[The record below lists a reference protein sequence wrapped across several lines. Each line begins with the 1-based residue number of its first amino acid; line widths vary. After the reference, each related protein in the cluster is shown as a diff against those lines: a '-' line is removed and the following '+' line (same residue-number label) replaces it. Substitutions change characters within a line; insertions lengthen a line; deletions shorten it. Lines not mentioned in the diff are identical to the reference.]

1 MGDLVKSGSKYSDEQ
16 RMAVAVQYAVSG
28 NAKQVAKDTGIPR
41 TTIVGWK
48 GQDWWVDAVEQ
59 IRAQNTDKALAK
71 YAQMVDKAQDIAL
84 EKLPDAS
91 AAQASIIAA
100 TATDKAR
107 LLQNQPTSIRGESES
122 IGKLVK
128 QFEKLSRDHS
138 NIQNSVVSAQ
148 TKNDETDETEEIE

>member
-16 RMAVAVQYAVSG
+16 RMEVAVLYAVSG

-48 GQDWWVDAVEQ
+48 GQDWWQDAVEQ

-100 TATDKAR
+100 TATDKGR
-107 LLQNQPTSIRGESES
+107 LLLNQPTSIT
-122 IGKLVK
+122 GKAQSMADLAK
-128 QFEKLSRDHS
+128 AFNKLA
-138 NIQNSVVSAQ
+138 NENVVSVQ
-148 TKNDETDETEEIE
+148 TKNDEPEEIE

>member
-1 MGDLVKSGSKYSDEQ
+1 MGDIVKTGSKYSDEQ
-16 RMAVAVQYAVSG
+16 RMEVAVLYAVSG
-28 NAKQVAKDTGIPR
+28 NAKKVAKDTGIPR

-100 TATDKAR
+100 TATDKGR
-107 LLQNQPTSIRGESES
+107 LLTNQPTSITGKAQS
-122 IGKLVK
+122 IDDLAKAFNKLANK
-128 QFEKLSRDHS
+128 
-138 NIQNSVVSAQ
+138 NVVSVQ
-148 TKNDETDETEEIE
+148 TKNDETEEIE

>member
-1 MGDLVKSGSKYSDEQ
+1 MGKFVKTGSKYSHKQ
-16 RMAVAVQYAVSG
+16 RMEVAVQYAVSG
-28 NAKQVAKDTGIPR
+28 NAKKVAKDTGIPR

-48 GQDWWVDAVEQ
+48 NQEWWVDAVEQ

-100 TATDKAR
+100 TATDKGR
-107 LLQNQPTSIRGESES
+107 LLINQPTSITGKATS
-122 IGKLVK
+122 ILDLAKEFNKLA
-128 QFEKLSRDHS
+128 
-138 NIQNSVVSAQ
+138 NANVVSVQ
-148 TKNDETDETEEIE
+148 PKNDETEEIE

>member
-16 RMAVAVQYAVSG
+16 RMEVAVLYAVSG
-28 NAKQVAKDTGIPR
+28 NAKKVAKDTGIPR

-48 GQDWWVDAVEQ
+48 NQEWWQDVVEQ

-100 TATDKAR
+100 TATDKGR
-107 LLQNQPTSIRGESES
+107 LLLNQPTSITGKTTS
-122 IGKLVK
+122 IADLAKEFNKLAN
-128 QFEKLSRDHS
+128 R
-138 NIQNSVVSAQ
+138 NVVSVQ

>member
-1 MGDLVKSGSKYSDEQ
+1 MSDLVKTGSKYSHEQ
-16 RMAVAVQYAVSG
+16 RMEVAVLYEVSG
-28 NAKQVAKDTGIPR
+28 NAKKVAKDTGISR

-48 GQDWWVDAVEQ
+48 GQDWWVDVVEQ
-59 IRAQNTDKALAK
+59 IRAQNTEKALAK

-107 LLQNQPTSIRGESES
+107 LLQNQPTSIRGESET

-128 QFEKLSRDHS
+128 EFEKLSRDHS
-138 NIQNSVVSAQ
+138 NIQNSVVSVQ
-148 TKNDETDETEEIE
+148 TKNDETEEIE

>member
-1 MGDLVKSGSKYSDEQ
+1 MGDLVKTGSKYSVEQ

-28 NAKQVAKDTGIPR
+28 NAKKVAKDTGIPR

-71 YAQMVDKAQDIAL
+71 YAQRVDKAQDIAL

-100 TATDKAR
+100 TATDKGR
-107 LLQNQPTSIRGESES
+107 LLTNQPTNITGKSTSIDDLAKEFN
-122 IGKLVK
+122 KLAS
-128 QFEKLSRDHS
+128 LR
-138 NIQNSVVSAQ
+138 VVSVQ
-148 TKNDETDETEEIE
+148 NPSDDSD

>member
-16 RMAVAVQYAVSG
+16 RMEVAVLYAVSG
-28 NAKQVAKDTGIPR
+28 NAKKVAKDTGIPR

-48 GQDWWVDAVEQ
+48 GQDWWQDVVEQ
-59 IRAQNTDKALAK
+59 LRAQNTDKALAK

-100 TATDKAR
+100 TATDKGR
-107 LLQNQPTSIRGESES
+107 LLLNQPTSITGKTTSIADLAKEFNKLASLNVVSVQNPSDDSES
-122 IGKLVK
+122 
-128 QFEKLSRDHS
+128 D
-138 NIQNSVVSAQ
+138 
-148 TKNDETDETEEIE
+148 

>member
-1 MGDLVKSGSKYSDEQ
+1 
-16 RMAVAVQYAVSG
+16 
-28 NAKQVAKDTGIPR
+28 
-41 TTIVGWK
+41 
-48 GQDWWVDAVEQ
+48 
-59 IRAQNTDKALAK
+59 
-71 YAQMVDKAQDIAL
+71 MVDKAQDIAL

>member
-1 MGDLVKSGSKYSDEQ
+1 MGDLVKSGSKYSDQQ
-16 RMAVAVQYAVSG
+16 RMEVAVLYAVTG
-28 NAKQVAKDTGIPR
+28 NAKQVAKETGIPR

-48 GQDWWVDAVEQ
+48 GQDWWQDVVEQ

-100 TATDKAR
+100 TATDKGR
-107 LLQNQPTSIRGESES
+107 LLLNQPTSITGKSTS
-122 IGKLVK
+122 IDDLAREFNKLANK
-128 QFEKLSRDHS
+128 
-138 NIQNSVVSAQ
+138 NVVSVQ
-148 TKNDETDETEEIE
+148 PKNDETEEIE

>member
-1 MGDLVKSGSKYSDEQ
+1 MGKFVKTGSKYTVQQ

-48 GQDWWVDAVEQ
+48 GQDWWQDAVEQ

-71 YAQMVDKAQDIAL
+71 YAQIVDKAQDIAL

-100 TATDKAR
+100 TATDKGR
-107 LLQNQPTSIRGESES
+107 LLMNQPTSITGKSTS
-122 IGKLVK
+122 IDDLAREFNKLAN
-128 QFEKLSRDHS
+128 R
-138 NIQNSVVSAQ
+138 NVVSVQ
-148 TKNDETDETEEIE
+148 TKNDETEEIE

>member
-1 MGDLVKSGSKYSDEQ
+1 MGDIVKRGSKYSDEQ
-16 RMAVAVQYAVSG
+16 RMEVAVLYAVSG

-48 GQDWWVDAVEQ
+48 NQEWWQDVVEQ
-59 IRAQNTDKALAK
+59 LRTQNTDKALAK

-100 TATDKAR
+100 TATDKGR
-107 LLQNQPTSIRGESES
+107 LLLNQPTSITGKTTS
-122 IGKLVK
+122 IADLAKEFNKLAN
-128 QFEKLSRDHS
+128 R
-138 NIQNSVVSAQ
+138 NVVSVQ
-148 TKNDETDETEEIE
+148 NPSDDSDSN

>member
-1 MGDLVKSGSKYSDEQ
+1 MGKFVKTGSKYSVEQ
-16 RMAVAVQYAVSG
+16 RMEVAVLYAVSG

-48 GQDWWVDAVEQ
+48 GQDWWQDAVEQ

-138 NIQNSVVSAQ
+138 NIQNSVVSVQ
-148 TKNDETDETEEIE
+148 TKNDETDEIE

>member
-16 RMAVAVQYAVSG
+16 RMEVAVLYAVSG

-48 GQDWWVDAVEQ
+48 NQEWWVDVVEQ
-59 IRAQNTDKALAK
+59 LRAQNTDKALAK

-100 TATDKAR
+100 TATDKGR
-107 LLQNQPTSIRGESES
+107 LLLNQPTSIT
-122 IGKLVK
+122 GKAQSMADLAKV
-128 QFEKLSRDHS
+128 FNKLA
-138 NIQNSVVSAQ
+138 NESVVSVQ
-148 TKNDETDETEEIE
+148 TKNDEAEEIE

>member
-1 MGDLVKSGSKYSDEQ
+1 MGDVVKTGSKYSDEQ
-16 RMAVAVQYAVSG
+16 RMEVAVLYAVSG
-28 NAKQVAKDTGIPR
+28 NAKKVAKDTGIPR

-48 GQDWWVDAVEQ
+48 NQEWWQDVVGQ

-100 TATDKAR
+100 TATDKGR
-107 LLQNQPTSIRGESES
+107 LLLNQPTSITGKAQS
-122 IGKLVK
+122 IDDLAKA
-128 QFEKLSRDHS
+128 FNRIANE
-138 NIQNSVVSAQ
+138 SVVSVQ
-148 TKNDETDETEEIE
+148 PKNDETEEIDDE

>member
-1 MGDLVKSGSKYSDEQ
+1 MGKFVKTGSKHTYQQ
-16 RMAVAVQYAVSG
+16 RMEVAVLYAVSG

-71 YAQMVDKAQDIAL
+71 YAQMVDKAQDVAL

-100 TATDKAR
+100 TATDKGR
-107 LLQNQPTSIRGESES
+107 LLLNQPTSITGKVGS
-122 IGKLVK
+122 IADLAKEFNKIATRQWDEK
-128 QFEKLSRDHS
+128 QVNVVETQDKS
-138 NIQNSVVSAQ
+138 N
-148 TKNDETDETEEIE
+148 EEE